1 MFYTILLLGALII
14 AALAFYA
21 GRLLF
26 LLKKQNERQAVA
38 RQKRVATI
46 TESVTTIAM
55 AMSQQQCDL
64 SEGAIRICRLLDAL
78 PLDPKPDYDQR
89 FPHIY
94 GLFIKVSGF
103 DTHEARM
110 ALDKRERRRQDR
122 AREEIEAEYESRVLG
137 ELEKITTFCKGLG

>member
-1 MFYTILLLGALII
+1 MLYALLFIGALVI

-26 LLKKQNERQAVA
+26 LLKKQNDRQAQA
-38 RQKRVATI
+38 RQKRVVTI
-46 TESVTTIAM
+46 TESIRTIAM

-78 PLDPKPDYDQR
+78 PLDPKPSYDSD

-94 GLFIKVSGF
+94 GLFVKVSGF
-103 DTHEARM
+103 DTHEARQ
-110 ALDKRERRRQDR
+110 ALDKKERRRQDR

-137 ELEKITTFCKGLG
+137 ELEKITTFCNTLH